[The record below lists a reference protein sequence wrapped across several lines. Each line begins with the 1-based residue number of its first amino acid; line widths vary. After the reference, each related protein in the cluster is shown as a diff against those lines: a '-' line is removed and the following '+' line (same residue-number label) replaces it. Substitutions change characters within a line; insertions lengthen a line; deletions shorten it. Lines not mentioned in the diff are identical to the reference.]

1 MEKNKTVIIVTI
13 CFVLSVFV
21 NLQSFLYAE
30 DSFVFSNSSKLSEF
44 KMSQKQGFD
53 NYKEKVNNEFIVYK
67 NILNE
72 EFNKYKE
79 EITEFW
85 QDGQMSG
92 AKTWIEYSKDYKTR
106 KIVDFE
112 KGTITIEVI
121 TDVNTDI
128 SIIDESITGSL
139 TDLASETNR
148 IAFQRDSFAQN
159 VEERLVASIEDVK
172 VSHSIAETPIASDMI
187 TGEAFP
193 DNEKIE
199 SSVKKMKKNG
209 EVKTRPAKSENQK
222 IVSFQIQIP
231 NARLQRKAL
240 QYIDN
245 VEKYSRERK
254 LEPSLVFAI
263 MQTESSFNPM
273 ARSYVPAYGL
283 MQIVPNSAGKD
294 AANALFGEYRLL
306 APSFLYDC
314 ENNIKVGTAYISIVM
329 YKYLRKI
336 KNFKSRTY
344 CAIAAYN
351 TGTTNVARAFI
362 TKARMSEAVH
372 VINKM
377 TPENVYKTL
386 IEKLPHAETRSYL
399 EKVKTRMQHYVK
411 R

>member
-1 MEKNKTVIIVTI
+1 MRKIKTIMIVTS

-21 NLQSFLYAE
+21 NLQNFSYAE
-30 DSFVFSNSSKLSEF
+30 DRFTFSNDSELSEF
-44 KMSQKQGFD
+44 KMSQTQEFD
-53 NYKEKVNNEFIVYK
+53 NYKDKVNNEFKVYK
-67 NILNE
+67 NILKE
-72 EFNKYKE
+72 EFDNYKK

-112 KGTITIEVI
+112 KGIITIEVV
-121 TDVNTDI
+121 TDVNTDPAK
-128 SIIDESITGSL
+128 IDETITESL

-148 IAFQRDSFAQN
+148 TAFQRDSFAQN

-172 VSHSIAETPIASDMI
+172 VSHSIAEAPVASDMI
-187 TGEAFP
+187 TGEVSP
-193 DNEKIE
+193 DKDKIE
-199 SSVKKMKKNG
+199 SSVKEVKKNG
-209 EVKTRPAKSENQK
+209 EMTTKPAKLENQK
-222 IVSFQIQIP
+222 IVSFQVQIP

-240 QYIDN
+240 QYVEN
-245 VEKYSRERK
+245 VEKYSLARK

-283 MQIVPNSAGKD
+283 MQIVPSSAGKD

-314 ENNIKVGTAYISIVM
+314 ENNIKVGTAYISVVM

-336 KNFKSRTY
+336 KNIESRTY

-377 TPENVYKTL
+377 PPDEVYKTL